1 VVFAQG
7 GASSTLH
14 QYQYQ
19 YQYGPQVTAG
29 LLTTIRT
36 NCPDFQKGRSEEL
49 EEMRY
54 RVRRGDISALDPW
67 NVYYWTRVQAPAT
80 TFTVDIV
87 QSVAHPT
94 FTTLFGMDD
103 VDQVQ
108 LLSEGCADL
117 ASQDSAGQGQA
128 RVVVTGAI
136 PGRFY
141 IVQARY
147 LTRPLLGRTAPNP
160 STARYTFETK
170 LNGVPVAHD
179 VLDLVKK

>member
-1 VVFAQG
+1 VVFAGG

-19 YQYGPQVTAG
+19 YQYGPQTTVG

-36 NCPDFQKGRSEEL
+36 ICSEFQGGRADDL
-49 EEMRY
+49 DEMLY

-67 NVYYWTRVQAPAT
+67 AFFYWTRVRAPST

-87 QSVAHPT
+87 QSVAHPS
-94 FTTLFGMDD
+94 FSTLFGMDN

-117 ASQDSAGQGQA
+117 ATEESAGNGQA

-141 IVQARY
+141 IVRTRY
-147 LTRPLLGRTAPNP
+147 LTRPLLGQTAPNP
-160 STARYTFETK
+160 PTAHYDFTTK
-170 LNGVPVAHD
+170 LSGLAVAAD
-179 VLDLVKK
+179 GLDLKKK